1 MTQLRQLSLPASEHV
16 RQVLSQANNNE
27 TIQPL
32 SIVRIC
38 KGHTQCQCHCH
49 CWTEITFEH
58 MVSIQDNDQ
67 VSMCCFLGNELDA
80 NLDIGC
86 WHPCRIHYNRF
97 HRCQQQYKKHSST
110 DSLWWKKKW
119 KVICNKTTILFCL

>member
-1 MTQLRQLSLPASEHV
+1 MHALSTKPNPVTQLRQLSLPASEHV

-27 TIQPL
+27 KIQPL
-32 SIVRIC
+32 SIVRIS
-38 KGHTQCQCHCH
+38 KGHTQCQCQCH

-67 VSMCCFLGNELDA
+67 ISMCCCHGNKLDT

-86 WHPCRIHYNRF
+86 WHPCRIPHNRF
-97 HRCQQQYKKHSST
+97 HRCQHQYKKHSST
-110 DSLWWKKKW
+110 DSL
-119 KVICNKTTILFCL
+119 